1 MHALRRTIGSFYIYA
16 PHARAQAGQN
26 GSHNPLPRSK
36 ILSRYYH
43 NMIRRSME
51 HSLKLTL
58 KLITIW
64 YSSVVVTSRT
74 IMVSLLWLQL
84 THEHG
89 QVSCSSYTFSTIL
102 SLALT
107 SAQPVCLEFRT
118 RHKRVIAAIR
128 DTCVRL
134 ERDKS

>member
-1 MHALRRTIGSFYIYA
+1 
-16 PHARAQAGQN
+16 
-26 GSHNPLPRSK
+26 
-36 ILSRYYH
+36 
-43 NMIRRSME
+43 MIRRSME
-51 HSLKLTL
+51 HSLKLIL

-118 RHKRVIAAIR
+118 RHKRWLQSV
-128 DTCVRL
+128 TLVCV
-134 ERDKS
+134 

>member
-1 MHALRRTIGSFYIYA
+1 
-16 PHARAQAGQN
+16 
-26 GSHNPLPRSK
+26 
-36 ILSRYYH
+36 
-43 NMIRRSME
+43 MIRRSME

-74 IMVSLLWLQL
+74 IIVSLLWLQL
-84 THEHG
+84 THEHR
-89 QVSCSSYTFSTIL
+89 QVSYSSYTFSTIL

-118 RHKRVIAAIR
+118 RHKRVMAAIR

>member
-1 MHALRRTIGSFYIYA
+1 MHALRRTIGSFYISA

-26 GSHNPLPRSK
+26 GSNNPLPRSK

-74 IMVSLLWLQL
+74 IIVSLLWLQL
-84 THEHG
+84 THEHR
-89 QVSCSSYTFSTIL
+89 QVSYSSYTFSTIL

-118 RHKRVIAAIR
+118 RHKRVMAAIR